1 MFIQQKAAPPWQ
13 ARRKTISPLT
23 MIDAN
28 SKSPAAPK
36 GAGPA
41 TGIRREPGVPVI
53 ASLNY
58 EGLKTLYLKE
68 VRRFFKVQLQTI
80 WAPAITTLL
89 FLVIFAVALGRG
101 DVRILGVPYAE
112 FLGPGLIVM
121 GMVQNSFANTSSSIL
136 VAKVQGS
143 IIDVLMPPLS
153 AGELILAWVG
163 GALTR
168 AWLVGAAV
176 WLAMALAPGVDVP
189 IRDPW
194 LVFYY
199 GTMGAILLA
208 LLGILTGVW
217 ADKFDHAAAVT
228 NFVIQPLTLLSG
240 TFYVVDR
247 LGPTVAAIAHANPF
261 FHVIDGFR
269 AGFIGVSD
277 GPLFAGGVAL
287 LLVNAGL
294 WWLCYRVVGSGW
306 KLRA

>member
-1 MFIQQKAAPPWQ
+1 MMNADNK
-13 ARRKTISPLT
+13 L
-23 MIDAN
+23 
-28 SKSPAAPK
+28 PAHP
-36 GAGPA
+36 
-41 TGIRREPGVPVI
+41 EPGVPVI
-53 ASLNY
+53 ARLNT

-80 WAPAITTLL
+80 WAPAVTTLM

-101 DVRILGVPYAE
+101 DILILGVPYAD

-121 GMVQNSFANTSSSIL
+121 GMIQNSFANSSSSIL

-153 AGELILAWVG
+153 AGELMLAWVG
-163 GALTR
+163 GAVTR
-168 AWLVGAAV
+168 AWLVGLAV
-176 WLAMALAPGVDVP
+176 WTVMAVAPGVNVP
-189 IRDPW
+189 VKDPL
-194 LVFYY
+194 LVLYF

-217 ADKFDHAAAVT
+217 ADKFDHAAAAT

-240 TFYVVDR
+240 TFYAVER
-247 LGPTVAAIAHANPF
+247 LGPTVAGIAHANPF

-277 GPLFAGGVAL
+277 GPLGQSAL
-287 LLVNAGL
+287 LLALVNVAL
-294 WWLCYRVVGSGW
+294 WFLCYRVVKSGW

>member
-1 MFIQQKAAPPWQ
+1 MMNADNK
-13 ARRKTISPLT
+13 L
-23 MIDAN
+23 
-28 SKSPAAPK
+28 PAHP
-36 GAGPA
+36 
-41 TGIRREPGVPVI
+41 EPGVPVI
-53 ASLNY
+53 ARLNT

-80 WAPAITTLL
+80 WAPAVTTLM

-101 DVRILGVPYAE
+101 DILILGVPYAD

-121 GMVQNSFANTSSSIL
+121 GMIQNSFANTSSSIL

-153 AGELILAWVG
+153 AGELMLAWVG
-163 GALTR
+163 GAVTR
-168 AWLVGAAV
+168 AWLVGLAV
-176 WLAMALAPGVDVP
+176 WTVMAVAPGVNVP
-189 IRDPW
+189 VKDPL
-194 LVFYY
+194 LVLYF

-217 ADKFDHAAAVT
+217 ADKFDHAAAAT

-240 TFYVVDR
+240 TFYAVER
-247 LGPTVAAIAHANPF
+247 LGPTVAGIAHANPF

-269 AGFIGVSD
+269 AGFLGVSD
-277 GPLFAGGVAL
+277 GPLGQSAL
-287 LLVNAGL
+287 LLALVNVAL
-294 WWLCYRVVGSGW
+294 WFLCYRVVKSGW

>member
-1 MFIQQKAAPPWQ
+1 MNTDNK
-13 ARRKTISPLT
+13 L
-23 MIDAN
+23 
-28 SKSPAAPK
+28 PAHP
-36 GAGPA
+36 
-41 TGIRREPGVPVI
+41 EPGVPVI
-53 ASLNY
+53 ARLNT

-80 WAPAITTLL
+80 WAPAVTTLM

-101 DVRILGVPYAE
+101 DILILGVPYAD

-121 GMVQNSFANTSSSIL
+121 GMIQNSFANTSSSIL

-153 AGELILAWVG
+153 AGELMLAWVG
-163 GALTR
+163 GAVTR
-168 AWLVGAAV
+168 AWLVGLAV
-176 WLAMALAPGVDVP
+176 WTVMAVAPGVNVP
-189 IRDPW
+189 VKDPL
-194 LVFYY
+194 LVLYF

-217 ADKFDHAAAVT
+217 ADKFDHAAAAT

-240 TFYVVDR
+240 TFYAVER
-247 LGPTVAAIAHANPF
+247 LGPTVAGIAHANPF

-277 GPLFAGGVAL
+277 GPLGQSAL
-287 LLVNAGL
+287 LLALVNVSL
-294 WWLCYRVVGSGW
+294 WFLCYRVVKSGW

>member
-1 MFIQQKAAPPWQ
+1 MMHADNKLPTAPASLRP
-13 ARRKTISPLT
+13 
-23 MIDAN
+23 M
-28 SKSPAAPK
+28 
-36 GAGPA
+36 
-41 TGIRREPGVPVI
+41 GVPVI
-53 ASLNY
+53 ARLNT

-80 WAPAITTLL
+80 WAPAMTTLL

-101 DVRILGVPYAE
+101 DVRILGVPYAD

-121 GMVQNSFANTSSSIL
+121 GMIQNAFANTSSSIL

-153 AGELILAWVG
+153 AGELMLAWVG

-168 AWLVGAAV
+168 AWLVGLAIWAV
-176 WLAMALAPGVDVP
+176 MAVAPGVDVP
-189 IRDPW
+189 VRNPL
-194 LVFYY
+194 LVLYF
-199 GTMGAILLA
+199 GTMGAILLG

-217 ADKFDHAAAVT
+217 ADKFDHAAAAT

-240 TFYVVDR
+240 TFYVVER
-247 LGPTVAAIAHANPF
+247 LGPTVATIAHANPF

-277 GPLFAGGVAL
+277 GPLGQSAL
-287 LLVNAGL
+287 LLALINVAL
-294 WWLCYRVVGSGW
+294 WALCYRVVKSGW
-306 KLRA
+306 KLRN

>member
-1 MFIQQKAAPPWQ
+1 MMHADNK
-13 ARRKTISPLT
+13 L
-23 MIDAN
+23 
-28 SKSPAAPK
+28 PAHP
-36 GAGPA
+36 
-41 TGIRREPGVPVI
+41 EPGVPVI
-53 ASLNY
+53 ARLNT

-80 WAPAITTLL
+80 WAPAVTTLM

-101 DVRILGVPYAE
+101 NILILGVPYAD

-121 GMVQNSFANTSSSIL
+121 GMIQNSFANTSSSIL

-153 AGELILAWVG
+153 AGELMLAWVG

-168 AWLVGAAV
+168 AWLVGLAV
-176 WLAMALAPGVDVP
+176 WAVMALAPGVNVP
-189 IRDPW
+189 VKDPI
-194 LVFYY
+194 LVLYF
-199 GTMGAILLA
+199 GSMGAILLA

-217 ADKFDHAAAVT
+217 ADKFDHAAAAT

-240 TFYVVDR
+240 TFYAVER
-247 LGPTVAAIAHANPF
+247 LGPTVAVIAHANPF

-269 AGFIGVSD
+269 AGFIGLSD
-277 GPLFAGGVAL
+277 GPLGQSAL
-287 LLVNAGL
+287 LLALVNIAL
-294 WWLCYRVVGSGW
+294 WFLCYRVVKSGW